1 LHTNGKFVLNIVGS
15 KFKTFLLKLD
25 ENLTLLNQETT
36 NFTNGLWGL
45 AANSNEEIFCVY
57 SPLHGYNLPP
67 ESAGKHQ
74 VIKIDN
80 YFSIV
85 SLFGNERGSGNFK
98 LDSPTGICVDNNNNI
113 YVTDNSNNRIVKLNP
128 SLTYLSE
135 FKFNSLGDQINS
147 VAFRGNKLYAAMYGG
162 ALKIMDSSFNDLNLG
177 SQNAFQFGVQSI
189 AIDSQGRVW
198 AAGNVGVEVFD
209 PISKFKKT
217 FLKSDLG
224 LTRIGGLSF
233 DSKGYMYLTD
243 QNGIFKY
250 LIK

>member
-1 LHTNGKFVLNIVGS
+1 
-15 KFKTFLLKLD
+15 
-25 ENLTLLNQETT
+25 
-36 NFTNGLWGL
+36 
-45 AANSNEEIFCVY
+45 
-57 SPLHGYNLPP
+57 
-67 ESAGKHQ
+67 
-74 VIKIDN
+74 
-80 YFSIV
+80 
-85 SLFGNERGSGNFK
+85 
-98 LDSPTGICVDNNNNI
+98 
-113 YVTDNSNNRIVKLNP
+113 
-128 SLTYLSE
+128 
-135 FKFNSLGDQINS
+135 
-147 VAFRGNKLYAAMYGG
+147 MYGG

-243 QNGIFKY
+243 QNGIFKFGSGPVT
-250 LIK
+250 